1 LPSHIFIFNSSPIYP
16 TDFILFQN
24 SFYDDQ
30 QKENEMVDEMKDE
43 IVDEI
48 KEDQEYEEEMMISNS
63 NHQFTIFE
71 SWSVPKV
78 R

>member
-1 LPSHIFIFNSSPIYP
+1 MK
-16 TDFILFQN
+16 D
-24 SFYDDQ
+24 
-30 QKENEMVDEMKDE
+30 EMVNEMKD
-43 IVDEI
+43 DQL
-48 KEDQEYEEEMMISNS
+48 KDQENEEEMMISNS